1 MKINLLNDAALVVAA
16 AGSASASAPSR
27 ADRHAA
33 SGTSAAA
40 AADAAAV
47 SDTVTVSAA
56 ARSLGVA
63 STSAGSGIDHAKVAA
78 VKASIAAGTF
88 RVDSG
93 AIADKLL
100 SNAQEVLSRTRS
112 RDA

>member
-1 MKINLLNDAALVVAA
+1 MKINPLANDAALAA
-16 AGSASASAPSR
+16 ASAASAGSPAASK

-33 SGTSAAA
+33 AG
-40 AADAAAV
+40 AADASSSTAGV
-47 SDTVTVSAA
+47 SGTVTMSAA

-63 STSAGSGIDHAKVAA
+63 SASAGSGIDHAKVAA
-78 VKASIAAGTF
+78 VKAAIAAGTF